1 MENPVIAPFE
11 NTFEKNKNKAWL
23 RHKNIDPLSL
33 QNLNDNQ
40 LVRNRTLKILIS

>member
-11 NTFEKNKNKAWL
+11 NTLKKNKNKAWL
-23 RHKNIDPLSL
+23 QHNNIDPLSL

-40 LVRNRTLKILIS
+40 LIRNRALKILIS